1 MSKKIE
7 SRNRRTKKLRA
18 HAINLKTNRLT
29 VFRSGKHIYAQVF
42 SLDGK
47 EVLVQASTLDK
58 EVDLKIT
65 GNADAALK
73 VGEVIGK
80 RALDKGIEK
89 VAFDRSGYKYHG
101 RIKSLAEGARAS
113 GLKF

>member
-1 MSKKIE
+1 MTNKVNA
-7 SRNRRTKKLRA
+7 RNRRAKKLRA
-18 HAINLKTNRLT
+18 HAIDLKINRLS
-29 VFRSGKHIYAQVF
+29 VFRSGNHIYAQVF

-58 EVDLKIT
+58 EVDLKST
-65 GNADAALK
+65 GNIDAALK
-73 VGEVIGK
+73 VGEVVGK
-80 RALDKGIEK
+80 RALAKGIEK

-101 RIKSLAEGARAS
+101 RVKSLAEGARAS

>member
-80 RALDKGIEK
+80 RALAKGIEK

-101 RIKSLAEGARAS
+101 RVKALAEAARTA
-113 GLKF
+113 GLEF

>member
-7 SRNRRTKKLRA
+7 SRNRRPKKLRA

-29 VFRSGKHIYAQVF
+29 VFRSSKQINAQVF

-47 EVLVQASTLDK
+47 EVIAQASSLDK
-58 EVDLKIT
+58 DIKLEKT
-65 GNADAALK
+65 GNIDAASK
-73 VGEVIGK
+73 VGEEIGK
-80 RALDKGIEK
+80 RALAKGIEK
-89 VAFDRSGYKYHG
+89 VSFDRSGYKYHG
-101 RIKSLAEGARAS
+101 RVKSLAEGARAS

>member
-18 HAINLKTNRLT
+18 HAINLKTNRLA

-58 EVDLKIT
+58 EVDLKST
-65 GNADAALK
+65 GNTDAALR
-73 VGEVIGK
+73 VGEVIAK
-80 RALDKGIEK
+80 RALAKGIEK

-101 RIKSLAEGARAS
+101 RVKSLAEGARAS

>member
-58 EVDLKIT
+58 EVDLKST
-65 GNADAALK
+65 GNTDAALR
-73 VGEVIGK
+73 VGEVIAK
-80 RALDKGIEK
+80 RALAKGIEK

-101 RIKSLAEGARAS
+101 RVKSLAEGARAS

>member
-58 EVDLKIT
+58 EVDLKST
-65 GNADAALK
+65 GNIDAALE

-80 RALDKGIEK
+80 RALAKGIEK

-101 RIKSLAEGARAS
+101 RVKSLAEGARAS

>member
-18 HAINLKTNRLT
+18 HAINLKTNRLA

-58 EVDLKIT
+58 EVDLKST
-65 GNADAALK
+65 GNADAALR

-80 RALDKGIEK
+80 RALAKGIEK

-101 RIKSLAEGARAS
+101 RV
-113 GLKF
+113 

>member
-58 EVDLKIT
+58 EVDLKST
-65 GNADAALK
+65 GNIDAALK
-73 VGEVIGK
+73 VGEVIGT
-80 RALDKGIEK
+80 RALAKVIEK

-101 RIKSLAEGARAS
+101 RVKSLAEGARAS

>member
-58 EVDLKIT
+58 EVDLKST
-65 GNADAALK
+65 GNADAALM

-80 RALDKGIEK
+80 RALAKGIEK

-101 RIKSLAEGARAS
+101 RIKSLAEGARSS

>member
-29 VFRSGKHIYAQVF
+29 VFRSSKHIYAQVF

-58 EVDLKIT
+58 EVDLKST
-65 GNADAALK
+65 GNIDAALK
-73 VGEVIGK
+73 VGEVVGK
-80 RALDKGIEK
+80 R
-89 VAFDRSGYKYHG
+89 AFDRSGYKYHG
-101 RIKSLAEGARAS
+101 RVKSLAEGARAS

>member
-29 VFRSGKHIYAQVF
+29 VFRSSKHIYAQVF

-58 EVDLKIT
+58 EVDLKST
-65 GNADAALK
+65 GNIDAALT
-73 VGEVIGK
+73 VGEVVGK
-80 RALDKGIEK
+80 RALAKGIEK

-101 RIKSLAEGARAS
+101 RVKSLAEGARAS